1 MEKLPNPHL
10 SKLKAAAQ
18 RLEPMLK
25 MGHAG
30 LSDGF
35 IKTVNEALDLHE
47 LVKVK
52 FDDFKDQKKQLA
64 KDIVARTSSHLVMQ
78 VGHVVVLYREQPD
91 AAKRKI
97 RLGSDAPIGRPR
109 QSP

>member
-1 MEKLPNPHL
+1 MEKLPNLHL
-10 SKLKAAAQ
+10 RKLKSAGQ
-18 RLEPMLK
+18 TLEPLLK
-25 MGHAG
+25 MGRAG

-35 IKTVNEALDLHE
+35 IQTVNEALEFHE

-52 FDDFKDQKKQLA
+52 FDEFKDQKKELA
-64 KDIVARTSSHLVMQ
+64 KDIASKTSSHLILQ

-97 RLGSDAPIGRPR
+97 RPGSDAPIGRR